1 MVKFI
6 LNNQLVTANQ
16 ASGSTVLDYVRYFK
30 QLKGTKIG
38 CREGDCGACT
48 VLVGDFDHDVPLN
61 SAASA
66 LCVNI
71 RVKTF
76 LEWQSCH
83 SPVMISLL
91 VPYRKKNKLSLLPY

>member
-1 MVKFI
+1 MNVSVDKNLTVNFKILFI
-6 LNNQLVTANQ
+6 LYLVLT
-16 ASGSTVLDYVRYFK
+16 
-30 QLKGTKIG
+30 
-38 CREGDCGACT
+38 C